1 MWYTKKKT
9 EKQMQAV
16 FIIGVILALILVLSI
31 IGLAKGIARRLI
43 SIFWITVIA
52 LLAMYANA
60 NNIKTPIDLVK
71 HASQSIKVINKVP
84 DGPVSETTETADV
97 TETEVVEPET
107 TEPAPVQDKPEH
119 FVERL
124 TGTEQSS
131 TTEGSVQW
139 GATILLGELDN
150 GRATWGHILVSD
162 AQEPGQNGEK
172 REPRINYNPTGWR
185 NYKLSGKSY
194 YAFNRGHL
202 LGYQFSGLGDE
213 GRNLATITSYLNK
226 GLESN
231 GADQKNTESMLY
243 YEQQLDSWLANHP
256 NFKLDYYVKMLYNG
270 NDVTPH
276 SVYMQWVGVDQNGQ
290 TIPINI
296 GGNAS
301 NIIDDYYA
309 VQLKNVSPSFE
320 VDYASNPVQ
329 IIE

>member
-1 MWYTKKKT
+1 
-9 EKQMQAV
+9 MQAV
-16 FIIGVILALILVLSI
+16 FIIGVILALILILSI

-43 SIFWITVIA
+43 SIFWIVVIA
-52 LLAMYANA
+52 LLAMYVNTH
-60 NNIKTPIDLVK
+60 NIKSPIDLVQ
-71 HASQSIKVINKVP
+71 HATQSIKVINKVP
-84 DGPVSETTETADV
+84 DAPAVTKSPQAPETKLEQ
-97 TETEVVEPET
+97 PET
-107 TEPAPVQDKPEH
+107 TKVKPVPAPAQDRPEH
-119 FVERL
+119 FVEHL

-131 TTEGSVQW
+131 TTAGSVQW

-162 AQEPGQNGEK
+162 AQEPGQNGAK
-172 REPRINYNPTGWR
+172 REPRINHNPTGWR
-185 NYKLSGKSY
+185 NFKLRGTSY

-213 GRNLATITSYLNK
+213 ERNLATITSYLNK

-231 GADQKNTESMLY
+231 GTNQKNIDSMLY
-243 YEQQLDSWLANHP
+243 YEQQLDSWLSNHP

-276 SVYMQWVGVDQNGQ
+276 SVYMQWVGIDQNGQ

-296 GGNAS
+296 GGNSA
-301 NIIDDYYA
+301 NIIDNYYA

-320 VDYASNPVQ
+320 VDYSSNPVQ